1 MPAYILLVCRDLTAR
16 KQLEKY
22 WANTPGTLVGIQV
35 KPLSFYSKFEVLEGA
50 DSVQGFAV
58 VEFPNFEIA
67 KAWYEGPLYSAA
79 RKEREGAADFLCL
92 LLDEGVVPA
101 DQRMPSVG

>member
-1 MPAYILLVCRDLTAR
+1 MPGYILLICRDVTER

-22 WANTPGTLVGIQV
+22 WAKTPATLADIDVQ
-35 KPLSFYSKFEVLEGA
+35 PLSFYSKFELLEGA
-50 DSVQGFAV
+50 DSVQGCAL
-58 VEFPNFEIA
+58 VEFPSYEIA

-92 LLDEGVVPA
+92 LLDSGFVPA
-101 DQRMPSVG
+101 DKRMLSVG